1 MPMESRTTATDR
13 QVDAFEERLALRLEV
28 TELRLVAAFEREL
41 RTAVTTQARVLITS
55 VLVAL
60 FVMSGIILA
69 VTY

>member
-13 QVDAFEERLALRLEV
+13 QVDAFEESLALRLEA

-41 RTAVTTQARVLITS
+41 RTAVTMQARVLITS